1 MPSPRIATTTGGVT
15 SPIRA
20 AYTTPLLAA
29 IQQGTIIQASHLNLL
44 TDFINVVA
52 THTHTL
58 QEYTSLFETGNIN
71 GGTILNT
78 RTTSTPSGAVTI
90 GSYVAAAGSTITATH
105 HNTLST
111 AANSA
116 KTHNHTFSDDVP

>member
-1 MPSPRIATTTGGVT
+1 MPSPRIAATTGGVA

-29 IQQGTIIQASHLNLL
+29 IQQGTTIQASHINLL

-52 THTHTL
+52 SHTHTV
-58 QEYTSLFETGNIN
+58 QEYTSLYETGNIN

-78 RTTSTPSGAVTI
+78 RTTSTSGSTAI
-90 GSYVAAAGSTITATH
+90 GSYVAAVGSTITASH
-105 HNTLST
+105 HNTLS
-111 AANSA
+111 AATNSNKA
-116 KTHNHTFSDDVP
+116 HSHTFSDDVP